1 MKVGKIFL
9 SVGLT
14 FFLAATFGC
23 IAGGPHLSIYR
34 DDGSSTK
41 EPFSPSSI
49 LSQDIRMLSPGA
61 GESSSEKFE
70 NYGGIQFVFG
80 GYSKGDVYRTAT
92 SAVSIGYRK
101 LEKEEAEK

>member
-1 MKVGKIFL
+1 
-9 SVGLT
+9 
-14 FFLAATFGC
+14 
-23 IAGGPHLSIYR
+23 
-34 DDGSSTK
+34 
-41 EPFSPSSI
+41 
-49 LSQDIRMLSPGA
+49 MLSPGA